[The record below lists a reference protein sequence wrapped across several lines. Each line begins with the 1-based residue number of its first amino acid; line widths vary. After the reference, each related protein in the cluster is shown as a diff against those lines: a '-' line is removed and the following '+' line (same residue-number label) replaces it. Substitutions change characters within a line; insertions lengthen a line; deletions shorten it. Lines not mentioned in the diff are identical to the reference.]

1 MIDHFYYTCQNSF
14 FKRYFE
20 NLIMSDLSTLFAQA
34 QENIK
39 TLSNKPN
46 DDTMLELYSL
56 FKQGSD
62 GDVTGDRPGFF
73 DFVGGA
79 KFYAREKLKGM
90 SNDDAMQK
98 YIEKVNSL
106 IG

>member
-1 MIDHFYYTCQNSF
+1 
-14 FKRYFE
+14 
-20 NLIMSDLSTLFAQA
+20 MSDLSELFAQA

-39 TLSNKPN
+39 TLSKKPD

-79 KFYAREKLKGM
+79 KFDAREKLKGM
-90 SNDDAMQK
+90 SNEDAMQK
-98 YIEKVNSL
+98 YIDKVNNL
-106 IG
+106 LG

>member
-1 MIDHFYYTCQNSF
+1 
-14 FKRYFE
+14 
-20 NLIMSDLSTLFAQA
+20 MSDLSELFAQA

-39 TLSNKPN
+39 TLSKKPD

-56 FKQGSD
+56 YKQGAD

-79 KFYAREKLKGM
+79 KYDAREKLKGM
-90 SNDDAMQK
+90 SNEDAMQK
-98 YIEKVNSL
+98 YIDKVNSL
-106 IG
+106 LG

>member
-1 MIDHFYYTCQNSF
+1 MS
-14 FKRYFE
+14 
-20 NLIMSDLSTLFAQA
+20 NLSELFTQA

-39 TLSNKPN
+39 TLSKKPD

-79 KFYAREKLKGM
+79 KFDARAKLKGM
-90 SNDDAMQK
+90 GTDDAMQK
-98 YIEKVNSL
+98 YIDKVNDL
-106 IG
+106 LG